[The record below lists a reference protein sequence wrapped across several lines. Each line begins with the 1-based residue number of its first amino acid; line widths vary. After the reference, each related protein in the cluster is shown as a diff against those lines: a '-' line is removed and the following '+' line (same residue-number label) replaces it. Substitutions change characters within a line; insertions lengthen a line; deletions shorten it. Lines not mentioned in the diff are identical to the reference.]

1 MTETTGTGLAR
12 GGRRTLIVVGLTV
25 ILLVLGAM
33 VAWRVVAAGARD
45 KVAVTWSGSVECTG
59 TTVEQARPDG
69 EPIPAIRLREGMS
82 CTLPVR
88 VTNDSRFTVTVM
100 RVRLPYLGPEAGPA
114 VQVTQLDG
122 TPVARPN
129 AVDAVFR
136 LRERLEPGAAYDFD
150 VDFEFRPPP
159 EGCTD
164 EGLFKMDEFP
174 QVRVLALGRPGVRK
188 AQESIGFLG
197 SRDSDCSS

>member
-1 MTETTGTGLAR
+1 MIDASGAGLVR
-12 GGRRTLIVVGLTV
+12 GGRRTLIVAGLTV

-33 VAWRVVAAGARD
+33 VAWRVVAADARE
-45 KVAVTWSGSVECTG
+45 KVTVTWSGPVECTG
-59 TTVEQARPDG
+59 TTVEQARPDD
-69 EPIPAIRLREGMS
+69 EPITAIRLREGMS

-88 VTNDSRFTVTVM
+88 VTNNSRFAVTVV
-100 RVRLPYLGPEAGPA
+100 RVRLPYMGPQAGPG
-114 VQVTQLDG
+114 VQVTQLGG

-150 VDFEFRPPP
+150 IDFEFRPR
-159 EGCTD
+159 GCTSP
-164 EGLFKMDEFP
+164 GVFWVAEFP

-188 AQESIGFLG
+188 AREALGFLG
-197 SRDSDCSS
+197 THDSDCSS